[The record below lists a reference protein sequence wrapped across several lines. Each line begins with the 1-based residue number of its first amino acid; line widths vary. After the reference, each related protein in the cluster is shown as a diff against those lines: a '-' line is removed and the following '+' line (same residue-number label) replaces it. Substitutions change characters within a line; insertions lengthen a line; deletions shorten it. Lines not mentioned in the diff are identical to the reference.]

1 MLASTGRGDCPGVRQ
16 SVQVEVESEPLT
28 LQIGGATVRRL
39 NIAVLAGTVSYVHS
53 RLGYGGGMPS
63 ETRAPTS
70 GLPRRRAVAD
80 RPALGGAARR
90 RARGARHRPAPRPA
104 RRDVRGCWRRATST
118 LEDVPDFLEPTLR
131 KFLPDPS
138 HLKDMDAAVA
148 RLVRAVQQGER
159 IVVFGDY
166 DVDGATS
173 SALLLRFFRAVG
185 GNIGVYIPDRRKEG
199 YGPNAPAL
207 LKLREEGA
215 AVVVTVDC
223 GVTAYEPLAEARKR
237 RPRPDRD
244 RSSPGRDRAARGASR
259 SSIPTGSTT
268 HSPHK
273 QLAAV
278 GVAFLLR
285 RRRQPRAARG
295 RLVRRRR
302 GPSPTCG
309 SGSTSW
315 RWARCADVVPL
326 TGVNRALVRQGLLVM
341 AAARAMPGWRRWPT
355 SRACSE
361 TPGAYHL
368 GFMLGPRVNAG
379 GRVGQADLGARL
391 LSSDDAHEVGALALR
406 LDEFNAERRAIE
418 REVLDQAIA
427 RIEGLYGP
435 DRKGLP
441 AALVVESEGW
451 HVGVI
456 GIVASRLVERYGRP
470 TFVIGMD
477 GELGKGSG
485 RSVRGVDLGAAVLAA
500 RQSGPAGERR
510 RPRHGGGPH
519 GGARARCPIS
529 RSSSTSGSRRSSAP
543 RRAVRELGIDAA
555 LAPGAATQELVGM
568 IERAGPFGA
577 GNALPRFALTSVRV
591 NYAQP
596 VGEGH
601 VRCTLVGA
609 ERGRVEAIAFRAGQ
623 SGARTRAARSGPA
636 DPACR
641 RRAAASTAT
650 TAAKPCAC
658 RSTTPPRPRARS
670 CADSACLISAGR
682 SP

>member
-1 MLASTGRGDCPGVRQ
+1 
-16 SVQVEVESEPLT
+16 
-28 LQIGGATVRRL
+28 
-39 NIAVLAGTVSYVHS
+39 
-53 RLGYGGGMPS
+53 MPF
-63 ETRAPTS
+63 ETRAPWAAFLGVEQSRT
-70 GLPRRRAVAD
+70 GRRW
-80 RPALGGAARR
+80 AARLGDE
-90 RARGARHRPAPRPA
+90 RAALAIAQRHGLSDAVSRLLAA
-104 RRDVRGCWRRATST
+104 RDVD
-118 LEDVPDFLEPTLR
+118 LEGVPDFLEPTLR

-148 RLVRAVQQGER
+148 RLVRAVRTGER

-185 GNIGVYIPDRRKEG
+185 GNIGVYIPDRRREG

-207 LKLREEGA
+207 LKLQQEGA

-223 GVTAYEPLAEARKR
+223 GVTAFEPLAEAR
-237 RPRPDRD
+237 
-244 RSSPGRDRAARGASR
+244 RAGLDLIVIDHHQAEIALPEAIAIVDPNRIDDA
-259 SSIPTGSTT
+259 
-268 HSPHK
+268 SPHK
-273 QLAAV
+273 QMAAV
-278 GVAFLLR
+278 GVAFLLSVGVNR
-285 RRRQPRAARG
+285 ALREAGWYSGDRAEPDLRQWLD
-295 RLVRRRR
+295 LVAL
-302 GPSPTCG
+302 GTVC
-309 SGSTSW
+309 
-315 RWARCADVVPL
+315 DVVPL

-341 AAARAMPGWRRWPT
+341 AQRGNAGLAALADVARLK
-355 SRACSE
+355 E

-418 REVLDQAIA
+418 REVLDQAIG

-485 RSVRGVDLGAAVLAA
+485 RSVRGVDLGAAVIAA
-500 RQSGPAGERR
+500 RQSGLLVN
-510 RPRHGGGPH
+510 GGGHAMAAGLTVARSVLPDLAKFLDERIAPQL
-519 GGARARCPIS
+519 GA
-529 RSSSTSGSRRSSAP
+529 AP
-543 RRAVRELGIDAA
+543 LVRELGIDAA
-555 LAPGAATQELVGM
+555 LAPGAATPELVGM

-609 ERGRVEAIAFRAGQ
+609 ERGRVDAIAFRASQ
-623 SGARTRAARSGPA
+623 TALGPA
-636 DPACR
+636 LLDPAR
-641 RRAAASTAT
+641 PVLHVAGALRIDRYGGRETVRLQIDDAAA
-650 TAAKPCAC
+650 AAGSVL
-658 RSTTPPRPRARS
+658 R
-670 CADSACLISAGR
+670 
-682 SP
+682 